1 RKGIHEKRPR
11 SDGSILARPSRE
23 RHHETSA
30 EMPKRRHLVIPTSG
44 ETARRLT
51 GADAPPMA
59 AQHHARRSGSLISIT
74 ADFVFACG
82 GKVPMSTYQLQPQ
95 PSPTPTDS
103 RILFVGLTPCTAG
116 HTRRELRQ

>member
-1 RKGIHEKRPR
+1 MDFNGDPQFGRKSIHEKRPR

-82 GKVPMSTYQLQPQ
+82 GKVPMSTYRL
-95 PSPTPTDS
+95 
-103 RILFVGLTPCTAG
+103 
-116 HTRRELRQ
+116 